1 MEPGTDEDLAIGN
14 VLVKGFAN
22 SAGTG
27 KELCGHGFYLFA
39 QADSIQ
45 ICTEDIGSGVQLL
58 QAGEVLCFR
67 GNFQTGNDLLQLL
80 QQRIGRGDE
89 SLAVVIDAG

>member
-39 QADSIQ
+39 QANSIQ
-45 ICTEDIGSGVQLL
+45 IGTEDIGSGV
-58 QAGEVLCFR
+58 
-67 GNFQTGNDLLQLL
+67 
-80 QQRIGRGDE
+80 
-89 SLAVVIDAG
+89 

>member
-1 MEPGTDEDLAIGN
+1 MESGTGEDLAIGN
-14 VLVKGFAN
+14 VLVKGLAN

-39 QADSIQ
+39 QANSIQ
-45 ICTEDIGSGVQLL
+45 IRSKHIGSGVQLL

-67 GNFQTGNDLLQLL
+67 CDLQTGYDLLQLL
-80 QQRIGRGDE
+80 QQRIGRGNKGI
-89 SLAVVIDAG
+89 AVVIDAG